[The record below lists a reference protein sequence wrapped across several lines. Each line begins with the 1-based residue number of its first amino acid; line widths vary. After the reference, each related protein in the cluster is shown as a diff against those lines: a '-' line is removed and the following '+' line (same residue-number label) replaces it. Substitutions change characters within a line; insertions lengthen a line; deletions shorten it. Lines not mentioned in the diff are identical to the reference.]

1 MSLESDLTTS
11 LQGNATLAA
20 VVSTRTEPAP
30 LRQAQTL
37 PAVTWFVAGRTFEQP
52 VSRSIKGTRTTLQ
65 FDTWA
70 ATPAGAETAMAALK
84 TALLAFTT
92 SAHCL
97 EFIGEWDIPEPE
109 DIPIFH
115 RALRVDILT

>member
-11 LQGNATLAA
+11 LQANATLVA

-30 LRQAQTL
+30 LRASQTL
-37 PAVTWFVAGRTFEQP
+37 PAVTWFVVSRTFEHP
-52 VSRSIKGTRTTLQ
+52 ISRAVTGMLTTLQ

-70 ATPAGAETAMAALK
+70 STPAGAETTMAALK

-92 SAHCL
+92 STHSL
-97 EFIGEWDIPEPE
+97 TFQGEWEVPEP
-109 DIPIFH
+109 DDVPIFH